1 MRIKMKRLENYSRN
15 SRAWK
20 NHKISNRKCNF
31 NFFWKER
38 NWYIILDK
46 SPKAC
51 VTHCRSHN
59 LNLSI
64 AHCANI
70 QVINNI
76 IEQYK
81 ALQIYFQT
89 SPKRKSLSEHIV
101 SLRLHVVCQR
111 KVLLGIRSTRWS
123 EGYVLYEHFYL
134 AIQHMVEAFGEMEME
149 LILS

>member
-1 MRIKMKRLENYSRN
+1 MKRRELIYHSRQ
-15 SRAWK
+15 
-20 NHKISNRKCNF
+20 IT
-31 NFFWKER
+31 
-38 NWYIILDK
+38 K
-46 SPKAC
+46 SLRY
-51 VTHCRSHN
+51 HCRSHN

-70 QVINNI
+70 QVTNNI

-101 SLRLHVVCQR
+101 SLRHHDVCQR
-111 KVLLGIRSTRWS
+111 KVLLGIRNTRWS

-134 AIQHMVEAFGEMEME
+134 AIQHMVEVFEEMEME